1 MEVTKSSVHPGSVLI
16 LGIGNEILTDD
27 GIGPKLVQSL
37 DKSRLPAHIS
47 YESASLGGLELLEII
62 QDFDTVFFID
72 AIRTLKDDPG
82 SVYCY
87 TPDDFKETLH
97 LSNLHDINFLTAL
110 ELGRRT
116 GMKIPSSIKIIAI
129 EIKEDRVFSNSF
141 SPVIQKRYPEIL
153 SKVQN
158 MLEEFI
164 SVPMMGRI
172 G

>member
-141 SPVIQKRYPEIL
+141 SPVIQKLYPEIL

>member
-1 MEVTKSSVHPGSVLI
+1 MIVTKSAIHSESVLI

-27 GIGPKLVQSL
+27 GIGPKLVQNL
-37 DKSRLPAHIS
+37 DKSRFPTHVS
-47 YESASLGGLELLEII
+47 YQSVSLGGLELLEIME
-62 QDFDTVFFID
+62 DFDAVFIID
-72 AIRTLKDDPG
+72 AIRTLKNDPG
-82 SVYCY
+82 TVYCY

-110 ELGRRT
+110 ELGRLT
-116 GMKIPSSIKIIAI
+116 GMKVPSTITIIAI
-129 EIKEDRVFSNSF
+129 EIVEDREFSNFF